1 MFMFCKCKT
10 YRESTTT
17 HVVDYKNCIIV
28 IKNVPCIECE
38 ECGSKFYSDDV
49 AEKLEE
55 IVNAAKKMMQ
65 EIAVIDYTKTI

>member
-55 IVNAAKKMMQ
+55 MVNAAKK
-65 EIAVIDYTKTI
+65 